1 MAYQADH
8 LTKNKILEVLGPEQL
23 FRLELLF
30 LCLLIVVLVAYS
42 GAHSW
47 QSIV

>member
-30 LCLLIVVLVAYS
+30 LCLLIICQWLIQACIL
-42 GAHSW
+42 GRA
-47 QSIV
+47 